1 MPDPDELDPPL
12 APKLLIFSSVKIVQ
26 LTEEPLTVTFSF
38 VLPCGVRALHEP
50 ADVITVPAIR
60 VSGLVDEVDE
70 VWLVDLRQPVA
81 AAMIKSP
88 LSSAGSKRE

>member
-60 VSGLVDEVDE
+60 VSGLVDEV
-70 VWLVDLRQPVA
+70 WLVDLRQPVA